1 MDYELK
7 LLFEVLLEKSKKLR
21 LEADESLQDLYETLE
36 KVGIDLDAD
45 MESNKDES
53 LQDLYEALEKV
64 DIDLDVDM
72 ESNKEVQLKTAIRD
86 YVEKGTYGSEELLR
100 EIERNKGYTNEDL
113 SRQVTL
119 NPPFSL

>member
-7 LLFEVLLEKSKKLR
+7 LLFEVLLEKSRKLR
-21 LEADESLQDLYETLE
+21 LEADESLQDLYET
-36 KVGIDLDAD
+36 
-45 MESNKDES
+45 
-53 LQDLYEALEKV
+53 LEKV

>member
-1 MDYELK
+1 M
-7 LLFEVLLEKSKKLR
+7 
-21 LEADESLQDLYETLE
+21 
-36 KVGIDLDAD
+36 
-45 MESNKDES
+45 
-53 LQDLYEALEKV
+53 

-72 ESNKEVQLKTAIRD
+72 ESNKEVQLKTAI